1 MKNSFILIADDDA
14 DDRMLLETAF
24 HEIGYTGKIGFV
36 SNGEELTDYL
46 DNLDGGIKP
55 GVIILDL
62 NMPRKS
68 GIEVLKELRSKSV
81 FEKVHIVVFSTTR
94 NESEVQ
100 ECLNQGA
107 DSYFVKPINYN
118 ALLDFANGIDQ
129 FLETDRNK

>member
-24 HEIGYTGKIGFV
+24 NEIGYIGKIGFV

-46 DNLDGGIKP
+46 DKLEGGIKP

-62 NMPRKS
+62 NMPRKN
-68 GIEVLKELRSKSV
+68 GMEVLKELRNNILFK
-81 FEKVHIVVFSTTR
+81 KVHIVVFSTTR

-100 ECLNQGA
+100 ECINSGA

-118 ALLDFANGIDQ
+118 ALLDFANGIHQ
-129 FLETDRNK
+129 VLHESTSK